1 MKLMQNSGVPI
12 YQQIADSFKTDILAG
27 RYEQGEFLPSIRGL
41 AKDLKISVITT
52 MKAYEQLAD
61 EGLITAAQGKGFYVN
76 AQDSEMIKEQHLR
89 KVEESLTDAI
99 AAAEVAGISNDEL
112 KGMLE
117 ALLDVENFAIPQGF
131 ATALIGEN
139 GAGKTTLLN
148 ILAGIRLDYKGEI
161 TYFGQYSDKQKE
173 NSGDI
178 KNRIGYTGPGKYY
191 LPQWTV
197 KDIEE
202 ISKLMFDDFSADDF
216 HRYCEELA
224 IFSHGSID
232 MKKANSSFSD
242 GMKMKLML
250 AGVMARKTDL
260 LLLDEP
266 ASPLDPLMR
275 DKLCQMIGEYIH
287 EGNGKRSVFF
297 STHNIS
303 DMENITDY
311 AIIMENG
318 QIVEQGFVEDL
329 KEKYIL
335 IKGDAADTEAAG
347 KVLYSMTKNPYGFEG
362 ICLAEN
368 IDKLAGLNVTKEIPT
383 LYQIS
388 VAVMKNNTKIVMR

>member
-1 MKLMQNSGVPI
+1 MTTKNAI
-12 YQQIADSFKTDILAG
+12 EA
-27 RYEQGEFLPSIRGL
+27 
-41 AKDLKISVITT
+41 AKIT
-52 MKAYEQLAD
+52 K
-61 EGLITAAQGKGFYVN
+61 
-76 AQDSEMIKEQHLR
+76 
-89 KVEESLTDAI
+89 
-99 AAAEVAGISNDEL
+99 EL
-112 KGMLE
+112 KNFT
-117 ALLDVENFAIPQGF
+117 LDVENFAIPQGF

-242 GMKMKLML
+242 GMK
-250 AGVMARKTDL
+250 
-260 LLLDEP
+260 
-266 ASPLDPLMR
+266 
-275 DKLCQMIGEYIH
+275 LCQMIGEYIH

-335 IKGDAADTEAAG
+335 IKGDATDTEAAG
-347 KVLYSMTKNPYGFEG
+347 NVLYSMTKNPYGFEG

>member
-1 MKLMQNSGVPI
+1 MTTSYAIESEKITKKLKK
-12 YQQIADSFKTDILAG
+12 FT
-27 RYEQGEFLPSIRGL
+27 
-41 AKDLKISVITT
+41 
-52 MKAYEQLAD
+52 
-61 EGLITAAQGKGFYVN
+61 
-76 AQDSEMIKEQHLR
+76 
-89 KVEESLTDAI
+89 
-99 AAAEVAGISNDEL
+99 
-112 KGMLE
+112 
-117 ALLDVENFAIPQGF
+117 LDVENLRIPEGF

-161 TYFGQYSDKQKE
+161 TYFGKYSDKEKE
-173 NSGDI
+173 NSGDV

-202 ISKLMFDDFSADDF
+202 ISKLLFEDFSVEEF
-216 HRYCEELA
+216 HRYCNELA
-224 IFSHGSID
+224 IFAHGGID

-335 IKGDAADTEAAG
+335 IKGDAADTEAAK
-347 KVLYSMTKNPYGFEG
+347 KVLYTITANPYGFEG

-368 IDKLAGLNVTKEIPT
+368 LDKLAGLNVTKEIPS

-388 VAVMKNNTKIVMR
+388 VAVMKNNTSIVMR